1 MTCPAIVTGD
11 RLLERVL
18 GNIDC
23 QAQLIGSYGYQALG
37 QPGSLAS
44 LVMASLL
51 TLFVALFGIRLMF
64 GPSVGARDLVGE
76 VLKVGIVLALAFSW
90 PAFRTV
96 IYDLTL
102 RGPADIVT
110 TIAPP
115 TLPDSGSGFAARL
128 QAADDAMLRLIDAGT
143 GRYTGA
149 FIDNDA
155 ANTTFT
161 GASRDDE
168 ATIGWARLVYLS
180 GVIGSL
186 ALLRIVAALLLAIA
200 PLAAGFL
207 LFDATRGLFAG
218 WLKGLALALIGS
230 AGLTLV
236 LAVELAVLEPWLVDA
251 LKVRALGY
259 AIPSAPVELL
269 ALTLAFTAVQFGMV
283 WVLAKIAFYRGW
295 LSQSKWNLTPRV
307 IEGRASLRPAAGAAS
322 ESPVRRVESITNSV
336 ESTVRRDN
344 VSRRE
349 HTETLIASP
358 EQGHA
363 VRSARPIE
371 SGAQRLGS
379 AYRRTA
385 RRSSQAARNRDRA
398 T

>member
-1 MTCPAIVTGD
+1 MVCPAIVTGD

-110 TIAPP
+110 TIAPA
-115 TLPDSGSGFAARL
+115 TLPDTGSGFAARL

-283 WVLAKIAFYRGW
+283 WVLAKITFYRGW
-295 LSQSKWNLTPRV
+295 LSPSKGNLAPRV

-322 ESPVRRVESITNSV
+322 EIPVRRVESITNSM

-344 VSRRE
+344 ASRRE
-349 HTETLIASP
+349 HTETFIAAP
-358 EQGHA
+358 EQGNA
-363 VRSARPIE
+363 ARSARPIE